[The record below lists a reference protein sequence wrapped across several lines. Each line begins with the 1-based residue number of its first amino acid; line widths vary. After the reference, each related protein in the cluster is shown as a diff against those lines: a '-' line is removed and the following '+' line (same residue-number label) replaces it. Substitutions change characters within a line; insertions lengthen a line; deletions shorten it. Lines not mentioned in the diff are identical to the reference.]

1 MPSALKQQLRNADGN
16 YPVKL
21 MHSICCL
28 AGDPEFLA
36 ELNSRGKHSLTAAIE
51 RHDTAALFDWL
62 VAALSYQ
69 GIADR
74 VAADYMARY
83 GRARWAGIKASLA
96 RNPSCPKLAG
106 YWTFYDCRYRKG
118 AGTCAEAGHIG
129 ACPLPRQP
137 LRNGHLNQ
145 MAYSLFLF
153 IRDIADGDFVDWIDR
168 QLAAANSRSPDR
180 LSALREAI
188 IGPLRNVY
196 GVGDKVLAMAL
207 SSLLLSAG
215 PQRPLW
221 RQVGLSLVAVDTLV
235 HNFLHRTGILRRLHA
250 DHPYGAR
257 CYQASGCADI
267 IAVLAASIDVRQ
279 FNPAFPQTFPRFV
292 QNAVWA
298 YCAGNGL
305 DVCNGNRINDER
317 RCDNRHCQLFARCDR
332 IALRSSE
339 KNAANSIV

>member
-1 MPSALKQQLRNADGN
+1 LKPRPASVDCD
-16 YPVKL
+16 Y
-21 MHSICCL
+21 SISFLQRVCAL

-36 ELNSRGKHSLTAAIE
+36 DANSRSQHSLTAAIT

-62 VAALSYQ
+62 MQAFSYQ

-74 VAADYMARY
+74 VAYDYMARH
-83 GRARWAGIKASLA
+83 GRARWARVNANVA
-96 RNPSCPKLAG
+96 RKPSCAKLAG
-106 YWTFYDCRYRKG
+106 YWTFYDCRFRKG
-118 AGTCAEAGHIG
+118 AGTCAEPDHIG
-129 ACPLPRQP
+129 ACPLPRQA

-153 IRDIADGDFVDWIDR
+153 MRDIADDDFVDWIDR
-168 QLAAANSRSPDR
+168 QLAAANSQSSDR
-180 LSALREAI
+180 LSDLREAI

-196 GVGDKVLAMAL
+196 GVADKVLAMAL

-235 HNFLHRTGILRRLHA
+235 HNFLHRTGMLKRLNAEHA
-250 DHPYGAR
+250 YGVH
-257 CYQASGCADI
+257 CYRAGGCADI
-267 IAVLAASIDVRQ
+267 ITVLAASVDVRQ

-292 QNAVWA
+292 QNAVWR
-298 YCAGNGL
+298 YCAKNGL
-305 DVCNGNRINDER
+305 DICNGNRIDDDR

-332 IALRSSE
+332 ITLRSSE
-339 KNAANSIV
+339 KLQQIQ

>member
-1 MPSALKQQLRNADGN
+1 VPLDRSQGAGRDYAIRLVHR
-16 YPVKL
+16 V
-21 MHSICCL
+21 CCL

-36 ELNSRGKHSLTAAIE
+36 ELNSRGKHSLTTAID

-62 VAALSYQ
+62 MQAFSYQ

-74 VAADYMARY
+74 VAADYVARH
-83 GRARWAGIKASLA
+83 GRARWGRISASLA

-106 YWTFYDCRYRKG
+106 YWTFYDCLYRKG
-118 AGTCAEAGHIG
+118 TMTCAEPRHIG

-153 IRDIADGDFVDWIDR
+153 MRDVADDDFVDWIDA
-168 QLAAANSRSPDR
+168 QLAAVKSGSADR
-180 LSALREAI
+180 LPALREAI

-235 HNFLHRTGILRRLHA
+235 HNFLHRTGILKRLSAEHA
-250 DHPYGAR
+250 YGAA
-257 CYQASGCADI
+257 CYRAGGCADI
-267 IAVLAASIDVRQ
+267 ITTLAASIDARR
-279 FNPAFPQTFPRFV
+279 FNPTFPATFPRFV

-298 YCAGNGL
+298 YCAKNGL
-305 DVCNGNRINDER
+305 DICNGNRIDDER
-317 RCDNRHCQLFARCDR
+317 RCDNAHCQLFARCDR
-332 IALRSSE
+332 VALRSNE
-339 KNAANSIV
+339 KTMQIQ